1 MEKEKFLA
9 IIGQFKSEII
19 LLFLSLLLIIFSLV
33 FYTFI
38 STSQEETPTEVPVQ
52 TSRSIEEISNWIY
65 VDLEG
70 AIVRPMV
77 YRLKKGSRIY
87 ELLDKGGVSN
97 EADKA
102 YIAKNINKSEILV
115 DQEKI
120 YIPSMEEVISN
131 TIPNLLTF
139 VSTQEVD
146 MPQKGNTNLVNI
158 NVATQTELEALP
170 GVGATTATK
179 IINNRPYN
187 QIIDLLQNKIVGQ
200 SLYEKINSQLSV
212 E

>member
-70 AIVRPMV
+70 AVVRPMV
-77 YRLKKGSRIY
+77 YKLKKGSRIY

-139 VSTQEVD
+139 VSTPEVD
-146 MPQKGNTNLVNI
+146 MPQKENTNLVNI

-170 GVGATTATK
+170 GVGAITATK

>member
-139 VSTQEVD
+139 VSTPEVD
-146 MPQKGNTNLVNI
+146 MPQKENTNLVNI

-170 GVGATTATK
+170 GVGAITATK